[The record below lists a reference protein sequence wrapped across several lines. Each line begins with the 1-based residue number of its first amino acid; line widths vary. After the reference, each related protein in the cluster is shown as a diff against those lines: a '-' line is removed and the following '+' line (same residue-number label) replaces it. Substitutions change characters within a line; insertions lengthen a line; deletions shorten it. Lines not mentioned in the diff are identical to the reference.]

1 MNVPANIVAIATQFQ
16 IDNNL
21 DRTDIPNL
29 LKHDYIHAT
38 LGLMVSQAEEELVEA
53 IEGVLDHGMT
63 WNVQALELARSLPI
77 EFRNLYK
84 FGNI

>member
-1 MNVPANIVAIATQFQ
+1 MILDTIRTVATQFQ

-21 DRTDIPNL
+21 DRTEIPNL

-53 IEGVLDHGMT
+53 IEGILDHGMT
-63 WNVQALELARSLPI
+63 YNNKALKLARSLPA
-77 EFRNLYK
+77 EFRSLYK
-84 FGNI
+84 YGSI

>member
-1 MNVPANIVAIATQFQ
+1 MITDTIRTVAIQFQ

-21 DRTDIPNL
+21 DRTEIPNL

-53 IEGVLDHGMT
+53 IEGVLDFGHT
-63 WNVQALELARSLPI
+63 WNAEALELARSLPV
-77 EFRNLYK
+77 ELRNLYK